1 MIRNV
6 VVINDF
12 AYINGGAGKVAIMSA
27 LALADQGINVFF
39 FCGTGPVC
47 EELKNSKVK
56 IVSTNQ
62 GDITKGSKIK
72 GLLQGINNKFAEEK
86 LYQLLQQ
93 LDKKE
98 TIVHCHAWS
107 KILSSSI
114 FKATKKEKGIP
125 IFCEAMKLRG
135 SKGVVIGDGP
145 ILDSLAK
152 KYPMVDFVGWK
163 NSDEIDKYA
172 VKAKGLVFPSVW
184 YEAAPL
190 TIPEVM
196 GKYGLPCIVSDACAG
211 QDYIHNGI
219 NGYIFKNGDVNDL
232 IDKLNLLDMKS
243 KKLQENILH
252 SFNRN
257 MYSKNTHASNLIKE
271 YNKILEKNV
280 KYL

>member
-1 MIRNV
+1 MENNCMANPCEGCTEEACV
-6 VVINDF
+6 EMMKKLQADEKVKQLLE
-12 AYINGGAGKVAIMSA
+12 AGKDSN
-27 LALADQGINVFF
+27 G
-39 FCGTGPVC
+39 
-47 EELKNSKVK
+47 EE
-56 IVSTNQ
+56 
-62 GDITKGSKIK
+62 KIK
-72 GLLQGINNKFAEEK
+72 QALVWPIHEHFVVNPIDVENIENANVETNNIYLFIGRVS
-86 LYQLLQQ
+86 Q
-93 LDKKE
+93 
-98 TIVHCHAWS
+98 
-107 KILSSSI
+107 
-114 FKATKKEKGIP
+114 EKGIP

>member
-1 MIRNV
+1 MKKKMSRSSRQEMVTAFIL
-6 VVINDF
+6 IAPTIISF
-12 AYINGGAGKVAIMSA
+12 IIFLYIPFVNAIQTSFFKYNG
-27 LALADQGINVFF
+27 L
-39 FCGTGPVC
+39 GPM
-47 EELKNSKVK
+47 
-56 IVSTNQ
+56 T
-62 GDITKGSKIK
+62 
-72 GLLQGINNKFAEEK
+72 
-86 LYQLLQQ
+86 
-93 LDKKE
+93 
-98 TIVHCHAWS
+98 
-107 KILSSSI
+107 
-114 FKATKKEKGIP
+114 
-125 IFCEAMKLRG
+125 
-135 SKGVVIGDGP
+135 
-145 ILDSLAK
+145 
-152 KYPMVDFVGWK
+152 DFVGWK

>member
-1 MIRNV
+1 
-6 VVINDF
+6 
-12 AYINGGAGKVAIMSA
+12 
-27 LALADQGINVFF
+27 
-39 FCGTGPVC
+39 
-47 EELKNSKVK
+47 
-56 IVSTNQ
+56 
-62 GDITKGSKIK
+62 
-72 GLLQGINNKFAEEK
+72 
-86 LYQLLQQ
+86 
-93 LDKKE
+93 
-98 TIVHCHAWS
+98 
-107 KILSSSI
+107 
-114 FKATKKEKGIP
+114 
-125 IFCEAMKLRG
+125 MKLRG

-152 KYPMVDFVGWK
+152 KYPMVDFAGWK